1 MTTIKNV
8 SKNSFAWGHF
18 GVILFHVII
27 SLILIFN
34 KNIFKDN
41 NIRTYLKYI
50 GIILIIISL
59 LALWPIFVYYDKDYE
74 YVINMN

>member
-18 GVILFHVII
+18 GVILFHFII
-27 SLILIFN
+27 GLFLIFN
-34 KNIFKDN
+34 NSKIYNIEIKKF
-41 NIRTYLKYI
+41 LKPL

-59 LALWPIFVYYDKDYE
+59 LALWPIFAYYDKDYE

>member
-34 KNIFKDN
+34 KNIFKDD
-41 NIRTYLKYI
+41 NIRKYLKYI

-59 LALWPIFVYYDKDYE
+59 LALWPIFINYDKDYE